1 MCTSCS
7 EHCSLNSTHASAMGS
22 KLRFIQKAQLN
33 TLQQEKWHTRWIRKS
48 WTCQCLSSFKSF
60 LKTYCYSVCVCVW
73 VCARV
78 HACMHACVCVCV
90 CVHACVRACVCMCA
104 CMCACVCKLR
114 VQLLACFSMHK
125 FSIFCIFFNSSYRL
139 QFHVLFSCN
148 RLCPPPEAD
157 ETSVT
162 SRTMQ

>member
-60 LKTYCYSVCVCVW
+60 LKTYCYSVCVCVC
-73 VCARV
+73 VCAR
-78 HACMHACVCVCV
+78 ACMHVCMRVYVCVCV
-90 CVHACVRACVCMCA
+90 CMHACMRVCVCVRVCVHVCA
-104 CMCACVCKLR
+104 SWGCNCW
-114 VQLLACFSMHK
+114 LASPCTSSVFFVFFLTPPIDYNSM
-125 FSIFCIFFNSSYRL
+125 FC
-139 QFHVLFSCN
+139 FHVTGYVLHQ
-148 RLCPPPEAD
+148 RQTRPL
-157 ETSVT
+157 
-162 SRTMQ
+162 